1 MLLFSH
7 ILIMCFQ
14 PGTLIQIM
22 QNKCLCFCLKL
33 GKKHHISGNN
43 FGVINWLPTTKR
55 VDQRI
60 NTINLNFI
68 INTCPYYLNEISGF
82 ISHCRIGARNNFS
95 KLKNPFHKNNMGQ
108 KKFLILVPLC
118 GEQLA

>member
-1 MLLFSH
+1 MFSAWYPN
-7 ILIMCFQ
+7 LNEK
-14 PGTLIQIM
+14 TKKRIQIL

-33 GKKHHISGNN
+33 GKKHHISGKN
-43 FGVINWLPTTKR
+43 FGLINWLPTTKR
-55 VDQRI
+55 ADQRI
-60 NTINLNFI
+60 NTITLNFI

-95 KLKNPFHKNNMGQ
+95 KLKNPFRKNNIGQ